1 MVYYSV
7 VTHAPCSS
15 PHPGQ
20 RADIQ
25 SLPTLAALAAVT
37 VLRNPVRASSTA
49 DGIPDDVLVPD
60 VALACGEAA
69 ACGILDAV
77 HQRWVHD
84 PTPAS
89 VAADAAGITSSVV
102 TTGLWSYVTDDGR
115 HGGVWGVGTDGLVMR
130 RDVFDLR
137 AVAAAAGSATGVTDS
152 ELAME
157 AQHDVPA
164 WALVEDLP
172 ATVAAADLTAVAG
185 WQRGGGVLGGVIVVG
200 GAGVAAIFVA
210 SDAAGVNGVWFPSA
224 TGVTT
229 TLRGVTAFNAA
240 EACVP
245 VWLVVCCVTQRV
257 KL

>member
-89 VAADAAGITSSVV
+89 VAADAAGT
-102 TTGLWSYVTDDGR
+102 L
-115 HGGVWGVGTDGLVMR
+115 GVASW
-130 RDVFDLR
+130 
-137 AVAAAAGSATGVTDS
+137 
-152 ELAME
+152 
-157 AQHDVPA
+157 
-164 WALVEDLP
+164 
-172 ATVAAADLTAVAG
+172 
-185 WQRGGGVLGGVIVVG
+185 GGGVVLHLPRIWWVG
-200 GAGVAAIFVA
+200 IF
-210 SDAAGVNGVWFPSA
+210 PIY
-224 TGVTT
+224 
-229 TLRGVTAFNAA
+229 LR
-240 EACVP
+240 
-245 VWLVVCCVTQRV
+245 
-257 KL
+257 